1 MGKEERERE
10 GGREGKI
17 SPPLFVDGSQNFKM
31 EPIKKD
37 TEGSPS
43 ELLFF
48 TQCHIISYFFSLS
61 LFHRKVRLKKLLF
74 RDKKHKGEGRVK
86 TTPPGSDDEASPE
99 HDHRTLKVQHVPYMY
114 SIRTRYM

>member
-10 GGREGKI
+10 GERKI

-48 TQCHIISYFFSLS
+48 TQCHIISYFFLS

-86 TTPPGSDDEASPE
+86 TTPLGSDDEASPE
-99 HDHRTLKVQHVPYMY
+99 HDHRTLKVQRVPYTY
-114 SIRTRYM
+114 SIRTRYT

>member
-10 GGREGKI
+10 GERKI

-48 TQCHIISYFFSLS
+48 HLMSHYFIFFLSLS
-61 LFHRKVRLKKLLF
+61 L
-74 RDKKHKGEGRVK
+74 
-86 TTPPGSDDEASPE
+86 S
-99 HDHRTLKVQHVPYMY
+99 
-114 SIRTRYM
+114 

>member
-1 MGKEERERE
+1 
-10 GGREGKI
+10 
-17 SPPLFVDGSQNFKM
+17 M

-48 TQCHIISYFFSLS
+48 HLMSHYFIFFSLSLS

-99 HDHRTLKVQHVPYMY
+99 HDHRTLKVQRVPYTY
-114 SIRTRYM
+114 SIRTRYT

>member
-1 MGKEERERE
+1 
-10 GGREGKI
+10 
-17 SPPLFVDGSQNFKM
+17 M

-43 ELLFF
+43 KLLFF
-48 TQCHIISYFFSLS
+48 HSMSHYFIFFSLS
-61 LFHRKVRLKKLLF
+61 LFNRKVRLKKLLF

-99 HDHRTLKVQHVPYMY
+99 HDHRTLKVQRVPYMY
-114 SIRTRYM
+114 SIRTRYT

>member
-10 GGREGKI
+10 GERKI

-61 LFHRKVRLKKLLF
+61 FIEKLDL
-74 RDKKHKGEGRVK
+74 RNCYSEIRSTKGRGV
-86 TTPPGSDDEASPE
+86 
-99 HDHRTLKVQHVPYMY
+99 
-114 SIRTRYM
+114 